1 MLTDLLPS
9 TIDNT
14 YRGRLIGLWLFG
26 LLAVKVP
33 MGVNV
38 ILNAASVATSADGI
52 PVQSFGAAGASS
64 FLSMFATW
72 GLSQLLLGLCCVLVL
87 VRYRSLV
94 PFMFLLML
102 CEHVGRKAIQLFY
115 PIASIGEPPGTYI
128 NAVLLGIMVLGL
140 VLSLWRSPQRRSE
153 A

>member
-9 TIDNT
+9 TVDNT
-14 YRGRLIGLWLFG
+14 FRGRRIALWLFG
-26 LLAVKVP
+26 LLAVKVA

-38 ILNAASVATSADGI
+38 ILNAESVATTADGI

-64 FLSMFATW
+64 FLSMFAAW
-72 GLSQLLLGLCCVLVL
+72 GLSQLLLGLGCLLVL

-94 PFMFLLML
+94 PLMFLLAL
-102 CEHVGRKAIQLFY
+102 LEQVGRKTIQLFY
-115 PIASIGEPPGTYI
+115 PITRIGDPPGTYV

-140 VLSLWRSPQRRSE
+140 VLSLWRSPQYRGRP
-153 A
+153 